1 MSKFGNCSL
10 DLSLSLSFSPL
21 VYDVHEHYGDGPAVK
36 SREEY
41 QLEPGER
48 QGQGRDVLEN
58 LSEEAIAVIIK
69 KIQGRTPV

>member
-10 DLSLSLSFSPL
+10 DLSLSLSLSLSFSPL

-69 KIQGRTPV
+69 KI